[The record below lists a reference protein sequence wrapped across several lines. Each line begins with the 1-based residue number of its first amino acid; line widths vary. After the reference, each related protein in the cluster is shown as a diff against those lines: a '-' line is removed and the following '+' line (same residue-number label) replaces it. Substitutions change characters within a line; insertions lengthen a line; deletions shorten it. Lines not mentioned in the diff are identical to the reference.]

1 MAWKVSGRNCLTEE
15 FRKKQLNL
23 LPDQEEQVLW
33 GVRSPPVKS
42 GLAGVI
48 NGKTDGNGNS
58 ISTTLCFTISKLF
71 ILKGKIELRNIKAAH
86 VCHI

>member
-15 FRKKQLNL
+15 FRKKQPNL

-42 GLAGVI
+42 SLADVI
-48 NGKTDGNGNS
+48 NGKTDPFQYPLPCVLQYLS
-58 ISTTLCFTISKLF
+58 YLF
-71 ILKGKIELRNIKAAH
+71 
-86 VCHI
+86 